1 MAQVRWQLL
10 AIPSPDL
17 SLSSRV
23 FREAFSA
30 SPELRA
36 GGWVER
42 PVGSTGAVVN
52 KFSDAIQCC
61 SEIRDDSWQKH
72 HDAVKMHIITEVT
85 LPRVPVD

>member
-1 MAQVRWQLL
+1 MTQVRWQLL

-17 SLSSRV
+17 SLSSMV
-23 FREAFSA
+23 FREA

-36 GGWVER
+36 GGWVGR

-52 KFSDAIQCC
+52 KFSDANQCC

-72 HDAVKMHIITEVT
+72 HDAVKMHNITEVT
-85 LPRVPVD
+85 LACVPVD

>member
-17 SLSSRV
+17 SLSSMV
-23 FREAFSA
+23 FRET

-36 GGWVER
+36 GGWVGR

-52 KFSDAIQCC
+52 KFSDAIQCY
-61 SEIRDDSWQKH
+61 SEITDDSWQKH
-72 HDAVKMHIITEVT
+72 HDTVKKHIITEVT
-85 LPRVPVD
+85 LARVPVD

>member
-42 PVGSTGAVVN
+42 PVGSPGALVN
-52 KFSDAIQCC
+52 KFSGAIQCY
-61 SEIRDDSWQKH
+61 SEITDDSWQKH
-72 HDAVKMHIITEVT
+72 HDAVKMHNITEVT
-85 LPRVPVD
+85 LACVPVD